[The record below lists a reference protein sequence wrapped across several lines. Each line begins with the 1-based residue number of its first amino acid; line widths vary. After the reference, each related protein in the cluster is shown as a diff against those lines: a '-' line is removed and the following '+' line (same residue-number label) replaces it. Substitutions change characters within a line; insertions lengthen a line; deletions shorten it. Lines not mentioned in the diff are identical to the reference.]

1 MPGWTANG
9 PSSRV
14 KRGFTPYHPAMPN
27 ADAPVEAVILVSCP
41 DQPGIVA
48 SVTGCLHEVGGNIL
62 DASQHTDFQ
71 AKTFLQRIHVSWPGN
86 TPEPEAVQE
95 AMDELAG
102 EFNMAWRIRWGQTQ
116 RRVAVFVSRQDHCL
130 HDLLLLQ
137 RDGTLQCHIP
147 LIISN
152 HEDLG
157 EVADRFGV
165 PFHHVPV
172 ESSGDAQ
179 SESRQL
185 AMLEANDIDLV
196 VLARYM
202 RVLSPGF
209 IDQFRDR
216 IINIHHSFLPAF
228 AGGRPYHQ
236 AHEKGVKLIGATAH
250 YATAELDAG
259 PIIEQGVIRVSH
271 RDTVDDLERKGRDIE
286 RTVLARAVRWHLEDR
301 IAVHA
306 GRAVVFD

>member
-1 MPGWTANG
+1 MNWGW
-9 PSSRV
+9 
-14 KRGFTPYHPAMPN
+14 TPYHPAMSN
-27 ADAPVEAVILVSCP
+27 ADAPAEAVVLISCP
-41 DQPGIVA
+41 DRPGIVA
-48 SVTGCLHEVGGNIL
+48 KVTGCLDEVGGNIL

-71 AKTFLQRIHVSWPGN
+71 AQTFLQRIHVSWPVDP
-86 TPEPEAVQE
+86 PEPEVVQE

-102 EFNMAWRIRWGQTQ
+102 EFNMAWRIRWSQTL

-137 RDGTLQCHIP
+137 RDGTLQCCIP
-147 LIISN
+147 LIVSN
-152 HEDLG
+152 HADLG

-172 ESSGDAQ
+172 DGPSDDEA
-179 SESRQL
+179 ESRQL
-185 AMLEANDIDLV
+185 AMLEAHDIDLV

-202 RVLSPGF
+202 RVLSPRF
-209 IDQFRDR
+209 IEAYQDR

-228 AGGRPYHQ
+228 AGGRPYQQ

-271 RDTVDDLERKGRDIE
+271 RDTVEDLQRKGRDIE

-301 IAVHA
+301 IVVHA